1 MQNNPVKIAIAG
13 VGTVGGGVLEIL
25 QKKNFLKKINL
36 NLTAIASR
44 RKIKFNKD
52 ALKNTIIFKDA
63 RELLKFDNYDILLEI
78 IGGDEGIAKELV
90 FNALKKKKNVVTAN
104 KALISKYWNELQN
117 LSKKHSC
124 IIKYEAAVA
133 GGIPIIKVLDEFL
146 TSNSIKRIYGIL
158 NGTSNFIITNM
169 QKKNESFDNILKKA
183 QDLGYAESNPKFD
196 IDGTDTAQKLSI
208 LSSLSFGIDSNIE
221 KIYKDGIQNIDL
233 IDLKYAKSL
242 GFKLKLLG
250 IAEKKKNCISSFVY
264 PCFVSENEIISSVDG
279 VFNAVVVES
288 DFCKKNFFLGEGA
301 GAYPTATS
309 IVSDVIDICRSNK
322 NFNTNKN
329 TEKKKIIFS
338 KIDERIGSY
347 YLRFTTYDQPGV
359 ISGIS
364 NQFKKNNISMK
375 SMLQKDPHVSNQKF
389 ATIVVTTH
397 NCLEKNMIHALKRID
412 KLKFIVNKTI
422 FYRIETLN
430 N

>member
-1 MQNNPVKIAIAG
+1 M
-13 VGTVGGGVLEIL
+13 
-25 QKKNFLKKINL
+25 QKKLFKKKINF
-36 NLTAIASR
+36 NPTAIASR
-44 RKIKFNKD
+44 RNIK
-52 ALKNTIIFKDA
+52 LKNNIFKNTVIFNDA
-63 RELLKFDNYDILLEI
+63 KELLKFDNYDILLEI
-78 IGGDEGIAKELV
+78 IGGEEGIAKELV

-117 LSKKHSC
+117 LSKKYNC
-124 IIKYEAAVA
+124 KIKYEAAVA

-146 TSNSIKRIYGIL
+146 SSNTIKKVYGIL

-169 QKKNESFDNILKKA
+169 QKKNESFDKILKKA
-183 QDLGYAESNPKFD
+183 QELGYAESNPKFD

-208 LSSLSFGIDSNIE
+208 LSSLSFGIDSNIK
-221 KIYKDGIQNIDL
+221 KIYKDGIEKIDL
-233 IDLKYAKSL
+233 IDIKYAHSL

-250 IAEKKKNCISSFVY
+250 ITEKKNNCISSFVY
-264 PCFVSENEIISSVDG
+264 PCFVSNNEIISSVDG

-301 GAYPTATS
+301 GAFPTATS
-309 IVSDVIDICRSNK
+309 IISDVINICTSK
-322 NFNTNKN
+322 NDLNTIKQQ
-329 TEKKKIIFS
+329 EMKKISFG

-364 NQFKKNNISMK
+364 NEFKTNSISMK
-375 SMLQKDPHVSNQKF
+375 SMLQKDPHVSNQRF

-412 KLKFIVNKTI
+412 KLKFIVKKTI
-422 FYRIETLN
+422 YYRIETLSN
-430 N
+430 